1 MDNKTITT
9 VEELLAKQK
18 KKNKK
23 SDLRKIRRAFEY
35 ADKMHQD
42 QVRLSGEKYII
53 HPLNVAYILADLGLD
68 DDVICA
74 ALLHDVIEDTTGTY
88 EEISN
93 LFSEQVAIMVEG
105 VTKLRKA

>member
-53 HPLNVAYILADLGLD
+53 HPLD